1 MLIWMMV
8 WFRYSK
14 KPAFGIFRLERIIS
28 MELGIRR
35 TLDSEML

>member
-1 MLIWMMV
+1 MLIWMIV
-8 WFRYSK
+8 WFCYTK
-14 KPAFGIFRLERIIS
+14 KPAFGILGLERIIS